1 MTPPHPQVAPG
12 IPLGVTATSPFGPV
26 SAPLGSLSTSPLG
39 CRTSDCH
46 ASASGRARRQPE
58 LTCCGA
64 AAASWNRHQP
74 DRAWIEWGFCWPPF
88 SVARPRCLTCHE
100 PWPCTEALAALDHLD
115 TRGQHVPV
123 AIPSQTREAP

>member
-1 MTPPHPQVAPG
+1 VIPPHPRVAPG
-12 IPLGVTATSPFGPV
+12 IPLGVTATSMVGPV
-26 SAPLGSLSTSPLG
+26 AALLGVSGTTPLNYGTA
-39 CRTSDCH
+39 

-58 LTCCGA
+58 LICCGA
-64 AAASWNRHQP
+64 AAATWKRHQP

-88 SVARPRCLTCHE
+88 SVARPRCLTCRQ

-123 AIPSQTREAP
+123 AVPSQAREAP